1 MSLFDPLWTPAVQ
14 PSIDALSDSD
24 ELIVYDASSGVE
36 SKATLQQVANYIRGV
51 EAENNIGTPGAQGF
65 GVGICPHEVLGMSRM
80 SGTTDSASDNYGNY
94 QYSDGSIMCWV
105 PAFFYKIGTGS
116 NGLAVNVVDI
126 KPRYTYATVADANAD
141 GYALH
146 RAFYDGTEQP
156 GFFVDKYQWS
166 NNGGIASSI
175 ALGNPLSSN
184 ASHNGWGSL
193 LTGLTTGDNI
203 YGGAIKAAK
212 TRGSNFFCCSL
223 PIYAALAL
231 LSLAHG
237 QAATSTT
244 HCAWFLANKNY
255 PKGNN
260 NSALKDID
268 DTSVTFTSDGYSNCA
283 KTGSGNP
290 FAKTTHNGQNCGVA
304 DLNGNVWEVAIGL
317 TCIASSKT
325 ITAAT
330 QANPCSVT
338 AVAHGYATGAT
349 VMITSVVGMTQLN
362 DKIYAITVTGADTFT
377 LDGVDSSGY
386 TAYSSGGSAVTG
398 VFYAASPT
406 TKMKDFTSGNALAT
420 DHWGATGV
428 AAMMSPVIPN
438 FVTTAGINGI
448 FQKWGNGANQVLS
461 GDTDGEGWGQTGF
474 MLPKIGGM
482 SVNGSQLFGA
492 DYFYQYMSN
501 ELCPIVGGDWNPSAS
516 AGVWGLYL
524 DGSRANSYAG
534 VGARAGLFL

>member
-1 MSLFDPLWTPAVQ
+1 MSLFNPLWTPAVQ
-14 PSIDALSDSD
+14 LSVDALSDSD
-24 ELIVYDASSGVE
+24 ELIVYDASAAAE
-36 SKATLQQVANYIRGV
+36 RKATLQQVANYLRGA
-51 EAENNIGTPGAQGF
+51 EAENNIGAPGAQGF
-65 GVGICPHEVLGMSRM
+65 GVGICPHDVLGMSRM

-94 QYSDGSIMCWV
+94 QYSDGSIMCWI

-126 KPRYTYATVADANAD
+126 RPRYAYATVAEANAA

-166 NNGGIASSI
+166 NNGGTASSI

-203 YGGAIKAAK
+203 HGGAIKAAK
-212 TRGSNFFCCSL
+212 TRGNDFFCCSL

-244 HCAWFLANKNY
+244 HCAWLLSNKNY

-260 NSALKDID
+260 NNALKDID
-268 DTSVTFTSDGYSNCA
+268 DLAVTFTSDGYPNCA
-283 KTGSGNP
+283 KTGSGDP
-290 FAKTTHNGQNCGVA
+290 LAKTTHNGQNCGA
-304 DLNGNVWEVAIGL
+304 TDLNGNLWEVAIGL
-317 TCIASSKT
+317 TCIAASKT

-330 QANPCSVT
+330 QANPCSITV
-338 AVAHGYATGAT
+338 AAHGYATGAT
-349 VMITSVVGMTQLN
+349 VMVTSVAGMTQLN
-362 DKIYAITVTGADTFT
+362 DKLVTITVTGADTFT

-386 TAYSSGGSAVTG
+386 TAYNSGGSAITG

-406 TKMKDFTSGNALAT
+406 TRMKDFTSGTTLAT

-428 AAMMSPVIPN
+428 AAMMNPITHN

-448 FQKWGNGANQVLS
+448 YQKWGNGANQVLS
-461 GDTDGEGWGQTGF
+461 GDTDGEGWRQTGF
-474 MLPKIGGM
+474 MLPKIGGI
-482 SVNGSQLFGA
+482 SVSGSQLFGA
-492 DYFYQYMSN
+492 DYFYQHARN
-501 ELCPIVGGDWNPSAS
+501 DLCPLVGGDWGAGAG

-524 DGSRANSYAG
+524 GSSRAYSATYA
-534 VGARAGLFL
+534 GARAGLYL

>member
-105 PAFFYKIGTGS
+105 PSFFYKIGTGS

-193 LTGLTTGDNI
+193 LTGLTTGNNI